1 MNPALIYCEA
11 DDARLCELCDARIHS
26 VDHIAQRHVRMPIN
40 EMPGAPIGHCIDHPD
55 TLCDEFC
62 TVCRLPLCENC
73 RTLGS
78 HGMGEAAKH
87 RRVKLMDAYQHEL
100 KTGGR
105 RTDTEAPALPS
116 RVWVEGQIAE
126 MDEQLATAQKN
137 GKATE
142 DKAYDTVQ
150 QAIRQCQDLAED
162 QIASLVGDELEL
174 KRQLDQAEW
183 LESFLEEP
191 VKELPQ
197 ADFLAAWLQHCRVR
211 EELEEFGSF
220 TPARVYTG
228 LRLGGALRVSTAP
241 AVLGSAKSSAQDARA
256 AWKLRA

>member
-1 MNPALIYCEA
+1 MRQLRHESGFDLLRGRRCPALRAVRCKDPLRRPYRTTPCPHA
-11 DDARLCELCDARIHS
+11 DQRDAGGTDRSLHRPS
-26 VDHIAQRHVRMPIN
+26 RH
-40 EMPGAPIGHCIDHPD
+40 
-55 TLCDEFC
+55 
-62 TVCRLPLCENC
+62 PL
-73 RTLGS
+73 
-78 HGMGEAAKH
+78 
-87 RRVKLMDAYQHEL
+87 RRVLHGVPTASLRKLQDSRQPWH
-100 KTGGR
+100 GR
-105 RTDTEAPALPS
+105 DTEAPALPS